1 MEKQAIENILVEY
14 HDIFARHR
22 MDIGMNTEFKVK
34 LTPKDDKA
42 VNSQSLPM
50 AIHLKEDLIVE
61 LALMHK
67 YGIITVL
74 PFSKY
79 ASPIFAQRKPNG
91 KLRLLVDLR
100 KINSL
105 IADDYSNNNHPVSTL
120 SDAAQHLAG
129 KSLFC
134 KLDCSQAYQC
144 LQMADQRSVEMLAFN
159 FASRTFAYKRL
170 AQGLSRSVS
179 AFSSFMRE
187 YLDLVVKADQ
197 CAQYVDDIG
206 IAANN
211 ATDLTRNIRAVF
223 KCIRQAGLKLAIEKC
238 HFGVRQV
245 EFLGRSISPE
255 GISPQARKIQKFL
268 AKLRF
273 PKSKKSLQ
281 RYLGFVNYY
290 RNYIPRMAEKLNPF
304 YKLLKTE
311 VPINIT
317 SDLKETFE
325 SVNTA
330 LSNACELALKQPI
343 PGKQL
348 VLMTDASFRSAGYAL
363 MIEDNPDQKIQSKRK
378 TYAPVAF
385 GSKIFSPAQLK
396 MSIYSKEFLAMYMA
410 FLEFAHILWEAT
422 KPTIVLTD
430 NKSVT
435 RFFQTKAI
443 PPALWNACDYV
454 LQFNFKIAHIVG
466 SVNTAADFL
475 SRLELK
481 VTEKICLKIREDIQT
496 TPIEVTTSSS
506 DVADEEHIF
515 FTHADDAKESE
526 EQTLERKEQSRQNA
540 KQWAANEKLPALK
553 MSVKE
558 FTEIDGN
565 TTSYSMSSIKATA
578 RIRVEQDVDLVLK
591 NLKLKIL
598 GLPFDEV
605 LIMTDSR
612 YKHYKTNEDRIILKD
627 GLLYRKYF
635 GETGSVKYYQILI
648 PKQLV
653 KEVLRSLHGEFGKHP
668 GISKT
673 IIACKEK
680 YYFPKMAQLIRE
692 WVISCEQCIRESR
705 IDPSLTRPPLQNP
718 NEHITAPEG
727 AIQIDLVPE
736 LPPSGGYEN
745 IVTAMDV
752 FSRYLFAYPT
762 ANQDAKTI
770 ANVLINIMTKHAYL
784 TTTLISD
791 KGTAFTSHV
800 IKEVAGVLGVT
811 LKHATTKHAQTIGLL
826 ERSHASIK
834 KALKIETG
842 ERRSL
847 RHKYINIAVL
857 NYKTSYH
864 TGISCEP
871 SRVFHGRIPYNI
883 LDLKLGIR
891 PQQQPIP
898 TSQIAQD
905 VLEQTQMIYQD
916 VRKNTMQAYI
926 KYKAYYD
933 KKANASKLKEADYVY
948 ILQPKADHQGSKIPF
963 TEFRWMGPYIVE
975 KALPNNNYLVRKIG
989 TDKTQVL
996 HRMRMRQFTP
1006 HQLPTDIRVNPH
1018 EYKPDPEVSI
1028 NHDDLYARAW
1038 EYHYEQPIFDAQNDN
1053 SVSANQPE
1061 APIQTDLSRG
1071 KMRNTRGTTH
1081 ECPPEISPLIDETS
1095 DVEDTCTYAEPDV
1108 GTSSDQQGNSP
1119 RNPRSSKYNLRHNP
1133 RPNCNDDYRY

>member
-1 MEKQAIENILVEY
+1 M
-14 HDIFARHR
+14 
-22 MDIGMNTEFKVK
+22 
-34 LTPKDDKA
+34 
-42 VNSQSLPM
+42 
-50 AIHLKEDLIVE
+50 
-61 LALMHK
+61 
-67 YGIITVL
+67 
-74 PFSKY
+74 
-79 ASPIFAQRKPNG
+79 
-91 KLRLLVDLR
+91 
-100 KINSL
+100 
-105 IADDYSNNNHPVSTL
+105 
-120 SDAAQHLAG
+120 
-129 KSLFC
+129 
-134 KLDCSQAYQC
+134 
-144 LQMADQRSVEMLAFN
+144 
-159 FASRTFAYKRL
+159 
-170 AQGLSRSVS
+170 
-179 AFSSFMRE
+179 
-187 YLDLVVKADQ
+187 
-197 CAQYVDDIG
+197 
-206 IAANN
+206 
-211 ATDLTRNIRAVF
+211 
-223 KCIRQAGLKLAIEKC
+223 
-238 HFGVRQV
+238 
-245 EFLGRSISPE
+245 
-255 GISPQARKIQKFL
+255 
-268 AKLRF
+268 
-273 PKSKKSLQ
+273 
-281 RYLGFVNYY
+281 
-290 RNYIPRMAEKLNPF
+290 
-304 YKLLKTE
+304 
-311 VPINIT
+311 PINIT
-317 SDLKETFE
+317 SDLKETLD

-348 VLMTDASFRSAGYAL
+348 VLMTDASFRSAGFAL

-385 GSKIFSPAQLK
+385 GSKIFSHAQLK
-396 MSIYSKEFLAMYMA
+396 MSIYSKEFLAICMA

-454 LQFNFKIAHIVG
+454 LQFNFKIAHIAG

-475 SRLELK
+475 SRLEPK

-506 DVADEEHIF
+506 DVADEEHFF
-515 FTHADDAKESE
+515 FTHEDDAKESE
-526 EQTLERKEQSRQNA
+526 EQTLERKQQSRQNA
-540 KQWAANEKLPALK
+540 KQWAENEELPTLK
-553 MSVKE
+553 TSVKK
-558 FTEIDGN
+558 FTKIDGN
-565 TTSYSMSSIKATA
+565 TTSYSMNSIKATA

-598 GLPFDEV
+598 GQPFDEV

-635 GETGSVKYYQILI
+635 GKTGSVKYYQILI

-653 KEVLRSLHGEFGKHP
+653 KEVLRSLHGEFRKHP
-668 GISKT
+668 GIFKT
-673 IIACKEK
+673 IIACREK

-718 NEHITAPEG
+718 NEHITAPED
-727 AIQIDLVPE
+727 AIQIDLMSE

-770 ANVLINIMTKHAYL
+770 AKVLITIMTKYAYL
-784 TTTLISD
+784 PTTLISD
-791 KGTAFTSHV
+791 KCTAFTSHV

-811 LKHATTKHAQTIGLL
+811 SKHATTKHAQTIGLL

-847 RHKYINIAVL
+847 WHKYINIAVL
-857 NYKTSYH
+857 NYNTSYH
-864 TGISCEP
+864 TSIGCEP

-883 LDLKLGIR
+883 LNLKLRIR

-933 KKANASKLKEADYVY
+933 KKANASKLKEAD
-948 ILQPKADHQGSKIPF
+948 
-963 TEFRWMGPYIVE
+963 
-975 KALPNNNYLVRKIG
+975 
-989 TDKTQVL
+989 
-996 HRMRMRQFTP
+996 
-1006 HQLPTDIRVNPH
+1006 
-1018 EYKPDPEVSI
+1018 
-1028 NHDDLYARAW
+1028 
-1038 EYHYEQPIFDAQNDN
+1038 
-1053 SVSANQPE
+1053 
-1061 APIQTDLSRG
+1061 
-1071 KMRNTRGTTH
+1071 
-1081 ECPPEISPLIDETS
+1081 
-1095 DVEDTCTYAEPDV
+1095 
-1108 GTSSDQQGNSP
+1108 
-1119 RNPRSSKYNLRHNP
+1119 
-1133 RPNCNDDYRY
+1133 